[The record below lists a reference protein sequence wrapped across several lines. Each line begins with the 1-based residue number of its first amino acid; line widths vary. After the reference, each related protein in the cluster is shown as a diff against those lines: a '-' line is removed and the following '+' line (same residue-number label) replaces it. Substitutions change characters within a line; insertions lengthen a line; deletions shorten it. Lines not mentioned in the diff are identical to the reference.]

1 MSDIKDEISVNIDT
15 AAKSVDMI
23 KDYYYREHKRNKD
36 RIKYGIIAILVIPII
51 FLTLLFVVNSSKV
64 IFLVM
69 WIASL
74 FIISGYLIAI
84 EYKDYN
90 MTENLK
96 DIVGNEYDDSLID
109 TAKAISDITKN
120 YIKNGIQK
128 NNMKNIFRVFAND
141 WKRIGRNVV
150 ALVVVMGLSVLPS
163 LYAWFNILS
172 NWDPYG
178 SDSTSNIKV
187 AVAYDDTGIDI
198 SGMNV
203 NISTNIIEALKTNDT
218 IGWVFTDTS
227 EEAIEGVWAGDYYA
241 ALIMPEDFSRDMVSF
256 LADNMTHPEIIYY
269 TNQKKNAIA
278 PKITDKAKTAVQQ
291 QVNATF
297 ISSLTEAIMKSADI
311 ADNIGAIKD
320 SDGNNIN
327 KENVSGNSILD
338 ILIAKLQVVNT
349 QVSTFD
355 SVLTAVSNIISTA
368 QSTSDTAAA
377 ISPDLSV
384 KFDSEKAILNELN
397 NTIGKSNLIDSTIF
411 ANIANDINTIQ
422 GYMNSVSEIYD
433 DMGYNVA
440 DFDNS
445 ISQMG
450 SSIANTLELV
460 HNLESQLSDSITK
473 LVDFKSSGTYSLL
486 QTAVA
491 FNTEEL
497 ASFISAPVTIGTVDL
512 YPIEN
517 YGSAMSPFYSVLSIW
532 VGALILVAII
542 HVKVHPFGGY
552 NITSV
557 QAFFGRYL
565 TFFLIGQAQALLITL
580 GDLFFIGIQCLHPFK
595 FWLAASFTS
604 FVFTMITYS
613 LTVAFENVG
622 EAVAIVIMVIQVAG
636 AGGTFPIQCLP
647 TVYQAIYKYLPF
659 TYAMD
664 ALRECVGGTYS
675 WYYWKCIIALLI
687 YVGICLFIGLV
698 VAIPCRKLNATV
710 NKSKEKSGVMI

>member
-1 MSDIKDEISVNIDT
+1 
-15 AAKSVDMI
+15 
-23 KDYYYREHKRNKD
+23 
-36 RIKYGIIAILVIPII
+36 
-51 FLTLLFVVNSSKV
+51 
-64 IFLVM
+64 
-69 WIASL
+69 
-74 FIISGYLIAI
+74 
-84 EYKDYN
+84 
-90 MTENLK
+90 
-96 DIVGNEYDDSLID
+96 
-109 TAKAISDITKN
+109 
-120 YIKNGIQK
+120 
-128 NNMKNIFRVFAND
+128 MKNIFRVFAND

-320 SDGNNIN
+320 SDGNTIN
-327 KENVSGNSILD
+327 KEHISGNSILD

-450 SSIANTLELV
+450 SSIANTSELV
-460 HNLESQLSDSITK
+460 HNLENQLSDSITK

-542 HVKVHPFGGY
+542 HVKVHSFGGY

-622 EAVAIVIMVIQVAG
+622 EAVAVVIMVIQVAG

>member
-1 MSDIKDEISVNIDT
+1 
-15 AAKSVDMI
+15 
-23 KDYYYREHKRNKD
+23 
-36 RIKYGIIAILVIPII
+36 
-51 FLTLLFVVNSSKV
+51 
-64 IFLVM
+64 
-69 WIASL
+69 
-74 FIISGYLIAI
+74 
-84 EYKDYN
+84 
-90 MTENLK
+90 
-96 DIVGNEYDDSLID
+96 
-109 TAKAISDITKN
+109 
-120 YIKNGIQK
+120 
-128 NNMKNIFRVFAND
+128 
-141 WKRIGRNVV
+141 
-150 ALVVVMGLSVLPS
+150 
-163 LYAWFNILS
+163 
-172 NWDPYG
+172 
-178 SDSTSNIKV
+178 
-187 AVAYDDTGIDI
+187 
-198 SGMNV
+198 
-203 NISTNIIEALKTNDT
+203 
-218 IGWVFTDTS
+218 
-227 EEAIEGVWAGDYYA
+227 
-241 ALIMPEDFSRDMVSF
+241 
-256 LADNMTHPEIIYY
+256 
-269 TNQKKNAIA
+269 
-278 PKITDKAKTAVQQ
+278 
-291 QVNATF
+291 
-297 ISSLTEAIMKSADI
+297 MKSADI

-542 HVKVHPFGGY
+542 HVKVHPFWRIQYYLCSGFLWKIF
-552 NITSV
+552 NIFPYRT
-557 QAFFGRYL
+557 G
-565 TFFLIGQAQALLITL
+565 TG
-580 GDLFFIGIQCLHPFK
+580 
-595 FWLAASFTS
+595 
-604 FVFTMITYS
+604 ITYN
-613 LTVAFENVG
+613 T
-622 EAVAIVIMVIQVAG
+622 
-636 AGGTFPIQCLP
+636 
-647 TVYQAIYKYLPF
+647 
-659 TYAMD
+659 
-664 ALRECVGGTYS
+664 
-675 WYYWKCIIALLI
+675 W
-687 YVGICLFIGLV
+687 
-698 VAIPCRKLNATV
+698 
-710 NKSKEKSGVMI
+710 

>member
-1 MSDIKDEISVNIDT
+1 MEV
-15 AAKSVDMI
+15 
-23 KDYYYREHKRNKD
+23 
-36 RIKYGIIAILVIPII
+36 
-51 FLTLLFVVNSSKV
+51 
-64 IFLVM
+64 
-69 WIASL
+69 
-74 FIISGYLIAI
+74 
-84 EYKDYN
+84 
-90 MTENLK
+90 
-96 DIVGNEYDDSLID
+96 
-109 TAKAISDITKN
+109 
-120 YIKNGIQK
+120 QK

-557 QAFFGRYL
+557 QTFFGRYL

-622 EAVAIVIMVIQVAG
+622 EAVAVVIMVIQVAG